1 MHIILRSLLFYSLI
15 QFLITAIPIKY
26 NFYPYKNLTSDGYK
40 IVETI
45 LGRVES
51 KSVDNMEDKS
61 R

>member
-1 MHIILRSLLFYSLI
+1 M
-15 QFLITAIPIKY
+15 
-26 NFYPYKNLTSDGYK
+26 TSDGYK

-45 LGRVES
+45 FGRVES